1 MPPHAISIRIS
12 LFFNST
18 CHKFDIIVMKWN
30 FYFHLLNERM
40 SRSVLL
46 FVCMYAAS
54 DGVEYLKWFAIG
66 VWYDWNSKLKMC
78 RNGKCENWMN
88 SAECTM
94 IKCKILMNFF
104 GEKKNCNASNGTFK
118 EKILTKLPELLLFS
132 VQYSQYSILSE
143 KNSNKPN
150 IRSVFWLNGFNSEQS
165 QL

>member
-1 MPPHAISIRIS
+1 
-12 LFFNST
+12 
-18 CHKFDIIVMKWN
+18 
-30 FYFHLLNERM
+30 M
-40 SRSVLL
+40 SRFVLV
-46 FVCMYAAS
+46 FGCMYAAS
-54 DGVEYLKWFAIG
+54 DGVKYLKWFAIG

-94 IKCKILMNFF
+94 IKCKILMKFF
-104 GEKKNCNASNGTFK
+104 GKKKSCNAPNGTFQRK
-118 EKILTKLPELLLFS
+118 NIDKAFWIAFILCTIFTIFDTFWK
-132 VQYSQYSILSE
+132 